1 MNWLFAVLL
10 LLLPKYAGLA
20 QGDAR
25 VIRDALLSGLPAYE
39 KFKKEGEQA
48 IEEIASLTDPKQ
60 LALLKGEEADL
71 LRYALIPRFQKCLWY
86 LTKASEPPEEA
97 IDQAMVLNQT
107 AGTPYAKAVKL
118 ALLKGYRFGSPASPD
133 DKSLRITK
141 GGYAGQE
148 AIVSRIISP
157 SVCAELQNQI
167 FNLQLVPEST
177 MGKKDEAEQLQFAE
191 QLHRDGL
198 LSADGLA
205 EVRKACQDEPEAPG
219 TSPAQAEAKRQIR
232 LNEESKQMELELVR
246 AERKGLE
253 AVYEV
258 WVKRL
263 KKLGQAANKSR
274 DPSEVLIFEQTLNS
288 TMEIWERKF
297 EEGLRKNP
305 IFQSAESM
313 GKDVSFIAKGMYED
327 EKKREVA
334 YLESFLDESLRA
346 K

>member
-1 MNWLFAVLL
+1 MCKVNWLFAFLL
-10 LLLPKYAGLA
+10 LLLPAMGL
-20 QGDAR
+20 GSD
-25 VIRDALLSGLPAYE
+25 GFE
-39 KFKKEGEQA
+39 KFKKEGEEA

-60 LALLKGEEADL
+60 IAHIKGEEADTL
-71 LRYALIPRFQKCLWY
+71 KYALIPRFQKCLWY
-86 LTKASEPPEEA
+86 LTKAFKSPEDA

-118 ALLKGYRFGSPASPD
+118 ALLKGYRLGSPASPD
-133 DKSLRITK
+133 DKSFRITK

-148 AIVSRIISP
+148 AVVSRIISS

-167 FNLQLVPEST
+167 FNLQLLPEST
-177 MGKKDEAEQLQFAE
+177 MGKEDEAEQLQFAE

-198 LSADGLA
+198 LSVNGWA
-205 EVRKACQDEPEAPG
+205 EVQKACQDEPDAPG
-219 TSPAQAEAKRQIR
+219 TSPAEVEAKRQIR
-232 LNEESKQMELELVR
+232 LNKESKQMELELVR

-274 DPSEVLIFEQTLNS
+274 DSSDVLIFEQALNS

-305 IFQSAESM
+305 IFQSAEYE
-313 GKDVSFIAKGMYED
+313 GKDVSFFAKGMYEN